1 MLPQTRQKLRIF
13 SLVSLVIGILVLVMT
28 WMFAEPERVVRG
40 AQFPTFWQVM
50 LSQPSS
56 YEDVEWKLLDM
67 KLSYQ
72 FFSNL
77 LRFILLLTVCTSAL
91 TLVVVHQD
99 IRLTKK

>member
-13 SLVSLVIGILVLVMT
+13 SLVSLAIGVLLLVVI
-28 WMFAEPERVVRG
+28 WMFAEPEKVVPDAR
-40 AQFPTFWQVM
+40 FPTFWEVL

-56 YEDVEWKLLDM
+56 YDDVQWNLLDT
-67 KLSYQ
+67 KLSYH

-77 LRFILLLTVCTSAL
+77 LRLILLLTVCTSAL
-91 TLVVVHQD
+91 TLVVVGQD